1 MEALWPQP
9 SVNNGNLDTGATDPA
24 RNVRCLSG
32 VELDDRIRAG
42 RDVWCDLLDDLV
54 SDGGVLPSR
63 DLAGRVVGFFED
75 AYWRAE
81 DARAEAVRRQ
91 MTAQGFRRC
100 HMTGRSMGIR

>member
-9 SVNNGNLDTGATDPA
+9 STDDVDVDSGATDLA

-42 RDVWCDLLDDLV
+42 WDVWCDLLDDLV
-54 SDGGVLPSR
+54 SIGGTLPSR
-63 DLAGRVVGFFED
+63 DLAGRVVSFFED

-81 DARAEAVRRQ
+81 DARAETVRRQ
-91 MTAQGFRRC
+91 MAAPRVSDTV
-100 HMTGRSMGIR
+100 T